1 MSDGTG
7 AASAD
12 RTAMNSRRAERRRE
26 VTRTVQSV
34 REQLASTN
42 GMPPAFYLEL
52 YFNHARSQM
61 SAALIKPLVIT
72 LLGVA
77 ANLWTS
83 RLLITMWAIIA
94 ITGHVTSLFFYRR
107 FLSLIDQKIVL
118 ASWRWRF
125 IFLDGISGFTLG
137 MLFVL
142 PSLPNVGTDVFQ
154 FSAMLILIAFLS
166 LLSTNVPG
174 SMIASSL
181 PITASISFEFTR
193 RAMEAQAHS
202 GDHLYVLAGMALTV
216 EMFFILIGF
225 RLYQANIAQISA
237 KSEKDSLIADL
248 EQANAISDE
257 SRRKAEEAN
266 LAKSRFLATMSHE
279 LRTPLNAILGFSEV
293 MQNELMGP
301 LDNATYKGY
310 ITDIHDSGRHLLNLI
325 NEILDLSRIEAGR
338 YTLNEEAVT
347 LPYIVEDCAHMMNL
361 RARNKGVTL
370 QEQYEDFMPK
380 IWGDE
385 RAIRQIALN
394 LMSNAVKFTPNGGTI
409 TVKVGWTAGGGQY
422 VSVKD
427 TGPGISEEELPI
439 VLQAFGQGSLAIKSA
454 EQGTGLGLNIVQALV
469 AMHGGT
475 FDLKSKLR
483 EGTEA
488 IFTIPQTRVMEIMP
502 AISERP
508 RRRSS
513 GMMLPMAS
521 VQMLEGLRR
530 QSGGRS

>member
-1 MSDGTG
+1 MSDGEI
-7 AASAD
+7 ASSD

-26 VTRTVQSV
+26 VTRTIASV

-42 GMPPAFYLEL
+42 GIPSAFYAEL
-52 YFNHARSQM
+52 YINHARGQM
-61 SAALIKPLVIT
+61 SSALIKPLVIT
-72 LLGVA
+72 MLGVA

-83 RLLITMWAIIA
+83 RLLITFWALIA
-94 ITGHVTSLFFYRR
+94 ITAHLTSLFFYRR
-107 FLSLIDQKIVL
+107 FLSFVDKKVSLRG
-118 ASWRWRF
+118 WRWRF
-125 IFLDGISGFTLG
+125 IFLDGVTGFALG

-166 LLSTNVPG
+166 LLSSNVPG

-181 PITASISFEFTR
+181 PITASLSFEFIR
-193 RAMEAQAHS
+193 RAMAAPQAS
-202 GDHLYVLAGMALTV
+202 DHLYVLAGMALTV
-216 EMFFILIGF
+216 EIFFILIGF
-225 RLYQANIAQISA
+225 RLYHANLAQLSA
-237 KSEKDSLIADL
+237 KAEKDSLIADL
-248 EQANAISDE
+248 EQANAVSDE

-293 MQNELMGP
+293 MANELLGP
-301 LDNATYKGY
+301 LDNPTYKGY
-310 ITDIHDSGRHLLNLI
+310 VTDIHDSGRHLLNLI

-370 QEQYEDFMPK
+370 VEHYEDDMPK

-422 VSVKD
+422 VSVRD
-427 TGPGISEEELPI
+427 TGPGIAESEIPI

-483 EGTEA
+483 EGTEVL
-488 IFTIPQTRVMEIMP
+488 FTIPQSRVMEIMP

-513 GMMLPMAS
+513 GMMLPVSS
-521 VQMLEGLRR
+521 VTMLENLRR
-530 QSGGRS
+530 QAGSRD